1 MKYISKYSEWSKS
14 LRDFY
19 STEKSLKKE
28 AIDNIIKK
36 MIELNTMII
45 YFDFSN
51 HEVQWMDDE
60 TGCNLTSL
68 NILTNNKGEW
78 ENLTVN
84 YAENSEDFRDMNLSY
99 LELSTIEEIYDL
111 VDKCD
116 ITDLANRYCYGD
128 DITLFNKIYENPK
141 IDWKK
146 ELGQNWTLL
155 DSMTATDTIRVFADS
170 EDFQRWFLT
179 KHGNMFKDLRKK
191 VGINDVISEE
201 FSYLAEGEAIGFFK
215 LK

>member
-1 MKYISKYSEWSKS
+1 MKYISKYSEWIKS
-14 LRDFY
+14 LKDFY
-19 STEKSLKKE
+19 GTEKTLKKE
-28 AIDNIIKK
+28 AVDNIIKK
-36 MIELNTMII
+36 MIALNTMVI

-51 HEVQWMDDE
+51 HEVQWMDGE
-60 TGCNLTSL
+60 AGCNLRTL
-68 NILTNNKGEW
+68 NIFKNKKGEW
-78 ENLTVN
+78 ESLNVE
-84 YAENSEDFRDMNLSY
+84 YAENSEDFIDMNLSH
-99 LELSTIEEIYDL
+99 LELSNIEEIYDL

-128 DITLFNKIYENPK
+128 DITLFDEIYENQK

-155 DSMTATDTIRVFADS
+155 DSMAATDNIRSFANS

-179 KHGNMFKDLRKK
+179 KHGNMFKELKNK
-191 VGINDVISEE
+191 VGINDEIAEE
-201 FSYLAEGEAIGFFK
+201 FSDLAEGEAMGFFE